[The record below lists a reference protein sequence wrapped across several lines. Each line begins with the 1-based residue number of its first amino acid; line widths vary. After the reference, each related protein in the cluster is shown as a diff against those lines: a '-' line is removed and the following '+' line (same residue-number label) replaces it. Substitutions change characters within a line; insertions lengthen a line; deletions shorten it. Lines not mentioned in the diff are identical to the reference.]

1 MDELTLLIGAS
12 QKWTAATLQP
22 PSGMDLKENEER
34 KSPQQA
40 ELQAA
45 HLNIYFVKKEKWPKV
60 RMYICY
66 LLLHYKLP

>member
-1 MDELTLLIGAS
+1 
-12 QKWTAATLQP
+12 
-22 PSGMDLKENEER
+22 MDLKENEER